1 MPNSTRVPLPF
12 APWGYRELL
21 TYGLPL
27 AAATLLLL
35 VLGGWWVWLAIVPGV
50 LLGFLI
56 SFFRDPPRSIP
67 QDPGLFV
74 SPADGRIVEITPLDE
89 YHFFG
94 GPAVR
99 IGIFLSI
106 FDVHV
111 NRTPAEATVLE
122 THYKRGRFRDAR
134 DPLSVQENEHQWTG
148 FEQPDGARYAVRQ
161 VSGAIARRIVCAVRP
176 GAALA
181 RGERFGMI
189 KFGSRTE
196 LIVPAGI
203 EVTVQVGDR
212 VQGGV
217 TVLARQV

>member
-1 MPNSTRVPLPF
+1 LV
-12 APWGYRELL
+12 
-21 TYGLPL
+21 YGLPL
-27 AAATLLLL
+27 AAATVLLA
-35 VLGGWWVWLAIVPGV
+35 VFGGYWAWLALVPGV
-50 LLGFLI
+50 LLFLLLW
-56 SFFRDPPRSIP
+56 FFRDPPRTAP
-67 QDPGLFV
+67 TEPGLFV
-74 SPADGRIVEITPLDE
+74 SPADGRIVEVTPLDE

-111 NRTPAEATVLE
+111 NRAPTEATVLE

-148 FEQPDGARYAVRQ
+148 FERPDGSRYAVRQ

-176 GAALA
+176 GATLA

-196 LIVPAGI
+196 LIVPAGV

-212 VQGGV
+212 VKGAV
-217 TVLARQV
+217 TVLARQI